1 MDQLAKLG
9 IDGWGLVVYLV
20 NFGIIWVALAYFVFP
35 KIIQAIDARR
45 KQIESNL
52 KTAERIQ
59 AELDKTLDKAA
70 KEQAALKAD
79 LETERA
85 ELEKE
90 LSTRRSE
97 LLATADADRAKLLD
111 EARAAIK
118 AEKKLLVDQAEAD
131 MVSLIQRVLIKILG
145 ERVDPPDVAAS
156 VKQTWEEQKQEVLK

>member
-20 NFGIIWVALAYFVFP
+20 NFGILWVVLAYFVFP
-35 KIIQAIDARR
+35 KIIKAIDTRR
-45 KQIESNL
+45 QQIENNL

-59 AELDKTLDKAA
+59 AQLDKTLDKSA
-70 KEQAALKAD
+70 KEQAALKAEI
-79 LETERA
+79 ETERA

-90 LSTRRSE
+90 ISTRRSE

-111 EARAAIK
+111 EAREAIK
-118 AEKKLLVDQAEAD
+118 SEKKLLVSQAEAD

-145 ERVDPPDVAAS
+145 ERVDPDDVAVS
-156 VKQTWEEQKQEVLK
+156 VKQAWEEQKQEVIK

>member
-9 IDGWGLVVYLV
+9 IDGWGLIVYLV
-20 NFGIIWVALAYFVFP
+20 NFGILWVVLAYLVFP
-35 KIIQAIDARR
+35 KIIKAIDTRR
-45 KQIESNL
+45 KQIENNL

-59 AELDKTLDKAA
+59 AQLDKTLDKAA
-70 KEQAALKAD
+70 KEQAALKAE

-85 ELEKE
+85 DLEKE
-90 LSTRRSE
+90 ISTRRSE

-111 EARAAIK
+111 EAREAIK
-118 AEKKLLVDQAEAD
+118 SEKKSLIKEAEAD

-145 ERVDPPDVAAS
+145 ERIDPEDVAAS